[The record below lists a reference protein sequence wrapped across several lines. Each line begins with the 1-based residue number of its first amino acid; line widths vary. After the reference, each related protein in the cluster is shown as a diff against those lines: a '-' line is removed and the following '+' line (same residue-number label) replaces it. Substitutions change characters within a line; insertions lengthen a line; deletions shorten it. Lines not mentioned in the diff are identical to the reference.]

1 MQSSHWCEGLV
12 ALECN
17 RGYRRWAKEEG
28 VKVLI
33 WRDRAVLFLI
43 KKVVW
48 VLAVITCL
56 STGILRNKTYFRTC
70 CFRWADLAW
79 WKLRVAILYKNQSYA
94 PDTCT
99 PNCAPN
105 LLLTAVGMIK
115 LAMKTCPVSRLMYLY
130 EYPQKACNSQISWFH
145 IALYLEKKFSHK
157 SQSLMASAY
166 SELCFS
172 IYICCFDLQ
181 NCKSFH
187 SKNLIV

>member
-12 ALECN
+12 ALECS
-17 RGYRRWAKEEG
+17 RGHRRWAGEEG

-56 STGILRNKTYFRTC
+56 STGILRNKIYFRTC
-70 CFRWADLAW
+70 CFRWAGLAW
-79 WKLRVAILYKNQSYA
+79 WKLRVVMLYKNQSYA

-99 PNCAPN
+99 PNCTPN

-115 LAMKTCPVSRLMYLY
+115 LVIKTFVP
-130 EYPQKACNSQISWFH
+130 SQDW
-145 IALYLEKKFSHK
+145 
-157 SQSLMASAY
+157 
-166 SELCFS
+166 
-172 IYICCFDLQ
+172 YICMNALKKDVIHRYLVSY
-181 NCKSFH
+181 SFIFGKKVQ
-187 SKNLIV
+187 SWVSIINGICLLWVVL